1 MLSSHRDKYVLNVL
15 NALHKCYLMWLTQ
28 HMDVVMLDVDYYRC
42 SLITETKAAFFEE
55 MGWLAQSR
63 DFR

>member
-1 MLSSHRDKYVLNVL
+1 
-15 NALHKCYLMWLTQ
+15 
-28 HMDVVMLDVDYYRC
+28 MDVVMLDVDYYRC
-42 SLITETKAAFFEE
+42 SLITEMKAAFFEE